1 MFNNK
6 LLCFETSVSIAC
18 EAGKASRKT
27 VTHVNAC
34 VPGSWKF
41 VTHFDEMAS
50 EKISTDSDQV
60 DT

>member
-1 MFNNK
+1 M
-6 LLCFETSVSIAC
+6 CFETSVSIAC